1 MDQRKETVIMERF
14 CLWVSDQTKVVSFG
28 PEKGYEKY
36 NYPDVESMWKDVYL
50 LLEEKYLIQ

>member
-1 MDQRKETVIMERF
+1 MERF